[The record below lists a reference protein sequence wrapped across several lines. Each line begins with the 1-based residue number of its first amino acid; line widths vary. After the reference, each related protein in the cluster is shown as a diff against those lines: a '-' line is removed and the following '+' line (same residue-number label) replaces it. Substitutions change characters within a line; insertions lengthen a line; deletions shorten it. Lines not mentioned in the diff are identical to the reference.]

1 LTNLIFNNFYR
12 HSSYSNDHNVDEGNV
27 KLVGSLSSEWWDI
40 NGPQMY
46 LHHMNPMRVA
56 FIRDGLIS
64 TGVIKKEDKNKPDV
78 LKGIKILD
86 VGCGAGVLS
95 EALAKYHANVTGLDP
110 SEELL
115 NVARDHLKGQSL
127 NVQYIGEY
135 IEKYSIINA
144 EKYDAVV
151 ASEVIEHV
159 PDQKEFLIEMAKCLK
174 PNGSLFITAPN
185 RTIFG
190 YFTKLLAE
198 YVFKTLQ
205 VGSHVWSHFIT
216 PSEVEEILDEE
227 NCKTVYVRGIWYT
240 PFIHKISLCW
250 YEGMQYA
257 LHAVKQESKKHN

>member
-1 LTNLIFNNFYR
+1 MSNLIFNNFYC
-12 HSSYSNDHNVDEGNV
+12 HSSYSNGYNVDEGNL
-27 KLVGSLSSEWWDI
+27 KLVGSLSSEWWDP

-46 LHHMNPMRVA
+46 LHHMNPMRVG

-64 TGVIKKEDKNKPDV
+64 TGAIKKENKNKPDV

-110 SEELL
+110 SEELIR
-115 NVARDHLKGQSL
+115 VARDHIKGQPF
-127 NVQYIGEY
+127 NVEYVGEY
-135 IEKYSIINA
+135 IEKFSINNA
-144 EKYDAVV
+144 GKFDAVV

-159 PDQKEFLIEMAKCLK
+159 PEQREFLIEMTKCLK

-185 RTIFG
+185 RSIVS
-190 YFTKLLAE
+190 YFTKYLAE

-205 VGSHVWSHFIT
+205 VGSHVWSHFMT
-216 PSEVEEILDEE
+216 PSEVEKILDEE

-240 PFIHKISLCW
+240 PFIHKINLSW
-250 YEGMQYA
+250 YFLNIRHFGFISY
-257 LHAVKQESKKHN
+257 KI